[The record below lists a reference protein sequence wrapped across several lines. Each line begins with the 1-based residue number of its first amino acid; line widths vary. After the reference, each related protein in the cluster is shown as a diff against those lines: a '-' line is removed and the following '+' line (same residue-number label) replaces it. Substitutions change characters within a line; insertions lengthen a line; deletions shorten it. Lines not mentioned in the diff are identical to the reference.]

1 MNLMKWPNTTLTE
14 KLGITYP
21 IIQAPMVAGIT
32 TPELVAA
39 VSNAGG
45 LGSLGAGYMEPEEI
59 RRAIRQIR
67 TLTDKPF
74 AVNLFIPEA
83 VTEDAERIIRA
94 NELLAPYRRELGLPE
109 AEPLATYL
117 PDYTE
122 QLGVLFEESVKILS
136 FTFGIPSPKE
146 LESIQQQGMMTIG
159 MATHLLEA
167 ILLEESG
174 VDVVVAQ
181 GIEAGGHRGT
191 FLGSCEQGLVGS
203 MVLLPLLHEYLKI
216 PYVASGGIMNGR
228 GIVAALALGASGV
241 QMGTAFLTTPESG
254 AHSQYKELLPQ
265 STEITTTLAR
275 VFSGKPARGLKN
287 RFIDELQKAEAYLPG
302 YPIQNALTREIRQA
316 AADQNNTQFM
326 PLWAGQGCPM
336 CVDKPTA
343 KLIAHWIDQVEEL
356 LGRPLSRDD
365 ET

>member
-1 MNLMKWPNTTLTE
+1 MKWPDTKLTE
-14 KLGITYP
+14 KLGIRYP
-21 IIQAPMVAGIT
+21 IIQAPMANDVT

-45 LGSLGAGYMEPEEI
+45 LGSLGAGYMEPEDI
-59 RRAIRQIR
+59 RRAIRAIR

-109 AEPLATYL
+109 VEPLAAYL

-136 FTFGIPSPKE
+136 FTFGVPAARE
-146 LESIQQQGMMTIG
+146 LESIQQQGMITLG
-159 MATHLLEA
+159 TATHLLEA

-174 VDVVVAQ
+174 VDIVVAQ
-181 GIEAGGHRGT
+181 GIEAGGPRAT

-203 MVLLPLLHEYLKI
+203 MVLLPLLQEYLTI
-216 PYVASGGIMNGR
+216 PFVAAGGIMNGR
-228 GIVAALALGASGV
+228 GILAALALGAGGV

-254 AHSQYKELLPQ
+254 AHAEYKELLPQ
-265 STEITTTLAR
+265 ATEITTTLTR

-287 RFIDELQKAEAYLPG
+287 RFIEELQQAEAYLPG

-316 AADQNNTQFM
+316 AAEQNNVDFM
-326 PLWAGQGCPM
+326 SLWAGQGCPL
-336 CVDKPTA
+336 CRDKAAA
-343 KLIAHWIDQVEEL
+343 KLMAYWIEQVEEL
-356 LGRPLSRDD
+356 LAER
-365 ET
+365 